1 MDTEDSLPVTRLLL
15 DWSGGDE
22 RALDRLIPVVYDELR
37 LIADRYL
44 RSERD
49 ALTLQ
54 PTALVHEAFIKLVDQ
69 RVSWQNRAHFFAISA
84 QIMRRLLVD
93 HARRKHAE
101 KRGGSGETISL
112 EALGDWP
119 EAEAAVDLVRVD
131 DALKMLAAVDSQQ
144 ARVVEL
150 RFFGGLSV
158 DETAAALGVSEST
171 VKREWRMAR
180 AWLLREL
187 QRN

>member
-1 MDTEDSLPVTRLLL
+1 MPVTRLLL

-44 RSERD
+44 RQERN
-49 ALTLQ
+49 AMTLQ
-54 PTALVHEAFIKLVDQ
+54 PTALVHEAFIKLIDQ
-69 RVSWQNRAHFFAISA
+69 RVTWQNRAHFFAVSA

-93 HARRKHAE
+93 HARRKHAG
-101 KRGGSGETISL
+101 KRGGAGETISL
-112 EALGDWP
+112 DAALDWP
-119 EAEAAVDLVRVD
+119 AEQQDLDLVRLD
-131 DALKMLAAVDSQQ
+131 DALKALADVDEQQ
-144 ARVVEL
+144 AKVVEL

-158 DETAAALGVSEST
+158 EETAVTLGVSDST

-187 QRN
+187 QRK